1 MLRPLTIALAY
12 FAVEGV
18 VRGLA
23 AFISGEVLPKLPLA
37 LVAAVHPKPSEQRAE
52 LSLGRRTPDEI
63 EVVHSPDIKLRIRSC
78 RPKSSWD
85 ERITIFGRDHLYEWL
100 DAKTLGPQGS
110 SHIHCIVNLAIK
122 SSAEAVITIPTKQ
135 CWAR

>member
-23 AFISGEVLPKLPLA
+23 AFISGEVLPTLPLA
-37 LVAAVHPKPSEQRAE
+37 LVAAVHQKLSEQRAE
-52 LSLGRRTPDEI
+52 RSLGRRVPDEI
-63 EVVHSPDIKLRIRSC
+63 EVVNSPDIKLRIRSC

-85 ERITIFGRDHLYEWL
+85 ERITIFHRDNLYEVAGRE
-100 DAKTLGPQGS
+100 DGQSPRKFVCTLRSRPGNKVVRGRRHYDPNEVVLG
-110 SHIHCIVNLAIK
+110 
-122 SSAEAVITIPTKQ
+122 
-135 CWAR
+135 